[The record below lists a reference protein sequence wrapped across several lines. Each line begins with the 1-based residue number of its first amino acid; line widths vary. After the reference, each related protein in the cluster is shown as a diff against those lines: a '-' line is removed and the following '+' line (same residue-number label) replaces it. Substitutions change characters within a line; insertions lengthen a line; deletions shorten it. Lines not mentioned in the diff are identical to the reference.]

1 VLYAVLAVAVIA
13 VGLLWRSRF
22 MPLPPVLTKYGGD
35 ALWALMVF
43 VGLGFL
49 FPRASTLI
57 VALLALTFSSAVE
70 FSQLYNAPWIDALR
84 ATLPGR
90 LVLGSTFNWPDLPA
104 YALGVGHAAWL
115 EWRSRRR
122 PMV

>member
-1 VLYAVLAVAVIA
+1 
-13 VGLLWRSRF
+13 
-22 MPLPPVLTKYGGD
+22 
-35 ALWALMVF
+35 
-43 VGLGFL
+43 
-49 FPRASTLI
+49 LI